1 MTVLCAACSMPVL
14 LTLPTHVSLVTS
26 LQMDHLETP
35 VSAMCPGA
43 PHDPMSI
50 PSPCRRH
57 AVRQSSPDCAE
68 ILPLGRRPL
77 PPIIGRTPR
86 FADDPK
92 YQPSLTRQRPPDFSI
107 KDLTYNWWV
116 RREGCGVLQVG
127 ATVVGMEGT
136 SVACP
141 RDPLITMPVLSCM
154 CRPNPTGMKLA
165 HPGPSRTF
173 WCYFDHASPG
183 PPTLM

>member
-57 AVRQSSPDCAE
+57 AVRQSSPYCAE

-116 RREGCGVLQVG
+116 RREGCGALQIG
-127 ATVVGMEGT
+127 AAAVGMVRFHLGHVRGL
-136 SVACP
+136 SP
-141 RDPLITMPVLSCM
+141 RSTNHRARAFLHVQAQSD
-154 CRPNPTGMKLA
+154 RYE
-165 HPGPSRTF
+165 PGPSWRF
-173 WCYFDHASPG
+173 PV
-183 PPTLM
+183 LLVL